1 MSTSA
6 NEQSNSNIRIH
17 GVRNNLNTIAMQT
30 ELAKMLVEANG
41 DKSKIIT
48 ALDKVLAA
56 CTDCSEKLQAVNR
69 SKE

>member
-6 NEQSNSNIRIH
+6 NEQSDSNIRIH

-48 ALDKVLAA
+48 ALDL
-56 CTDCSEKLQAVNR
+56 SLIHI
-69 SKE
+69 